1 MRIAAMATMAVLAGM
16 AAQAQ
21 GKARLDEAQPG
32 KAEPGNPARVTVC
45 IQGLADFS
53 LMARAQGIATNMF
66 KGVGVKIAWHEMSG
80 CPAQAILISMSE
92 HAPASFHPGAMA
104 YAMPYEG
111 AHIVLFHDRIAA
123 TGKALLPHLM
133 AHVMVHEITHILQ
146 GVDRHSEEGVMKAH
160 FGQEDFDRMIVKSLE
175 FTPGDVEMIQSGL
188 LAREAH
194 RNTAEPKLVGAQ

>member
-53 LMARAQGIATNMF
+53 LMARAQGIAANMF

-146 GVDRHSEEGVMKAH
+146 GLDRHSPAGVMKARWKGAD
-160 FGQEDFDRMIVKSLE
+160 FGQMRVAPLP
-175 FTPGDVEMIQSGL
+175 FTQADIDL
-188 LAREAH
+188 IHLDLARRTTLAVA
-194 RNTAEPKLVGAQ
+194 RAN